1 MVEGETKNSQDVTVK
16 KEYRIINHI
25 QKSQKAPSTQSE
37 LENLY
42 IEREQLLSTGQY
54 NERDALI
61 INLNNKIK
69 SLEN

>member
-1 MVEGETKNSQDVTVK
+1 MLEGETKNSQDVTVK

-25 QKSQKAPSTQSE
+25 HKSQKATSTQSE

-42 IEREQLLSTGQY
+42 IEREQLLGTGQY

-61 INLNNKIK
+61 INLNNKIR